1 MKSFLLAGLC
11 AVGLTGCVTSLFQSD
26 PTPEQLASGC
36 QIIKCICLEDRTGV
50 LLPSLKK
57 REVIDPLWR
66 ADGTAYCPE
75 GHRLMRQSD
84 RSVYDRP
91 LY

>member
-1 MKSFLLAGLC
+1 MKSYLLAVLC
-11 AVGLTGCVTSLFQSD
+11 AVGLTGCVSSMFQSD

-36 QIIKCICLEDRTGV
+36 QIIKCICLEMRTGV

-57 REVIDPLWR
+57 REVIEPLWR

-75 GHRLMRQSD
+75 GHRLTRQGD